1 MLMRC
6 VHAQESHNTSVER
19 YDLAQ
24 NVWIQESAHTE
35 EPIRRAF
42 LSSCLVEG
50 F

>member
-1 MLMRC
+1 M
-6 VHAQESHNTSVER
+6 QELHNTSVER
-19 YDLAQ
+19 YDVAKDI
-24 NVWIQESAHTE
+24 WIQEVVPSA